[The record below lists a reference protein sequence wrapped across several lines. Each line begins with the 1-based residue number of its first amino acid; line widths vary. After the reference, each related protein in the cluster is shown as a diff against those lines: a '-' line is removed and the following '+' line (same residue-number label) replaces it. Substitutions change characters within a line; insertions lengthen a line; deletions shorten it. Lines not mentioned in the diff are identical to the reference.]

1 MINSL
6 RYGVRLA
13 KSIKG
18 FSTVSAKDLTKT
30 NKIAVDDAIKTGNLS
45 APLLDVPTVKIF
57 QDNNI
62 KKTEKNSKKYY
73 S

>member
-6 RYGVRLA
+6 RYGARLA

-30 NKIAVDDAIKTGNLS
+30 NKMAVDDVNLS
-45 APLLDVPTVKIF
+45 APLLDAPTVKMF

-62 KKTEKNSKKYY
+62 
-73 S
+73 